1 MDKTLERAIDRML
14 EQLGEAV
21 ELLHHDEVE
30 VEFAPGLLTID
41 VGDAEQGPAE
51 HTKLIVSRQSA
62 TGQLWLAEPDGGWHF
77 DLKDGL
83 WIDDKRGLE
92 LTAAIEQCLAE
103 ALGQPVKLALA

>member
-30 VEFAPGLLTID
+30 VELKPGLLTID
-41 VGDAEQGPAE
+41 VGDLDEEPD

-62 TGQLWLAEPDGGWHF
+62 TGQLWLAEPKGGWRF

-92 LTAAIEQCLAE
+92 LTAALEQCLAE
-103 ALGQPVKLALA
+103 ALGQPVKLAQA

>member
-30 VEFAPGLLTID
+30 VELAPGLLTVD
-41 VGDAEQGPAE
+41 VGDVDGEPAE
-51 HTKLIVSRQSA
+51 HTRLIVSRQA
-62 TGQLWLAEPDGGWHF
+62 ANGQLWLAEPNGGWHF

-83 WIDDKRGLE
+83 WIDDKRGVE
-92 LTAAIEQCLAE
+92 LTAAIEGCLAE
-103 ALGQPVKLALA
+103 ALGQPVKLNLP

>member
-21 ELLHHDEVE
+21 DQLHHDEVE
-30 VEFAPGLLTID
+30 VELAPGLLTID
-41 VGDAEQGPAE
+41 VGDLDEEPD
-51 HTKLIVSRQSA
+51 HTKVIVSRQSA
-62 TGQLWLAEPDGGWHF
+62 TGQLWLAEPNGGWHF

-92 LTAAIEQCLAE
+92 LTAALEQCLAQ
-103 ALGQPVKLALA
+103 ALGQPVKLTLD